1 MGFKAQ
7 VVTEASA
14 SGAQVIDGSLR
25 VSDGTNGQYMTRT
38 ATSGNRRTWTWS
50 AWLKREQ
57 LVDKQ
62 TFMFAETD
70 DSNQTS
76 FGFSHDTA
84 SPASGFYFRT
94 EISGTTVN
102 ATIDASLRD
111 CSGWYHVVVACDTT
125 QSEADD
131 RVKVYINGTLQT
143 WSTSPG
149 MGPNADLQINHN
161 VQQELFSTNQ
171 LADLD
176 AKVTQVY
183 LLDGTAVGP
192 GEFGFTD
199 PLTNTWRPK
208 KYTGSA
214 WGTNGFYLPLDGN
227 SPVGQDKSGNGHDWT
242 PVNFGGFTALDKAT
256 GGLPILNTV
265 GGGNIASASV
275 RTDANA
281 SSIVMAIP
289 FLGTSDDISSRVRGS
304 GSNLTVTTSGSPAA
318 DSDPYQ
324 WYGSSFNVST
334 SNYIDE
340 IGSTST
346 FAFLHQPEAAGTI
359 EGWINVNAINNQG
372 PWFQT
377 SNGTDE
383 IGIMIRQNSS
393 TNVFAQINRGVSG
406 QAISVS
412 GNVTIAFGR
421 WYHWALVKSASGFAQ
436 FFLNGQPVAD
446 KVAISTDAGASNAA
460 STSSTSQHEGRIGKN
475 NGESRGVGANICDY
489 RAYTVQKYAFDTPFI
504 PASTNPDILPDS
516 PSGVSGGSNLAKSI
530 SGGVAFDG
538 SNDSIEFTDN
548 GDMNPGSGDFT
559 LEGFINTLNT
569 SGERHYPI
577 IQKGNTASNNNY
589 DWRMYFNDTANS
601 NTHLWFDADCGGSD
615 VNMGANGDDELTI
628 GNWYHFAV
636 TRSSGTFRMFLN
648 GVLQDTDSSTTNAID
663 NDHTGV
669 EIGFNDL
676 GGAGDTFLQGFI
688 SNLRFIKGTALYTA
702 NFTPPTEP
710 LTAVTNTKLLCCQST
725 TSATAAAVTPASI
738 TNNGST
744 QATTFNPFNTDINTV
759 RGQESNYPTWN
770 PLNNKFLNASGGTC
784 TLNNSNLTVQGNS
797 SVSGSN
803 VSGTIGASS
812 GKFYIEYTIVTGA
825 DSNDTAGFGIR
836 KLLAEGIFNG
846 WNQEHFRGTRM
857 RGSDNGY
864 YPDATGES
872 FSTLSV
878 AGDVVGI
885 AFDIEGNFC
894 QITLNNRIMSS
905 SSSAGL
911 SGSTWF
917 PYFAS
922 DGGGKVTINSGQKPF
937 KFTPPDGYRAL
948 NSAAVRPEKVIV
960 RPDRY
965 VGAIT
970 YQGITQSP
978 RTISLPIT
986 PDLIWVKNR
995 DDTNGH
1001 YLLDTVRGDNK
1012 NLRSD
1017 GTFTESAVSGASH
1030 GIISTIGSN
1039 SFTVKD
1045 GSSTGDNVGSTTTED
1060 YVAWFWK
1067 AGGNKGTFNKDDVGY
1082 ASASAAGL
1090 TAGDASEV
1098 TGSSVGTKQ
1107 GFSIISYTSSAS
1119 DDGTA
1124 QIPHGLSQAPDFVLI
1139 KNRDTATSSQG
1150 WPAWHSSI
1158 PDKSR
1163 YLDSGNAWD
1172 STEFGHFFN
1181 GTAPT
1186 STVVSVRANSAVSS
1200 GNRYR
1205 SYGGS
1210 DKFIMYA
1217 WHNVLGLQKF
1227 GIYEG
1232 NNNSNGPFV
1241 HLGFNPAI
1249 IWTKSVDSD
1258 GKGWEVHWN
1267 SGPKLRENPQSER
1280 LMLNETAAKATS
1292 NHVDFLSDGFKIRNT
1307 FSGMNN
1313 ASETWLYCAW
1323 ADVPTSN
1330 MYGAQTNAR

>member
-1 MGFKAQ
+1 MVQRTGFHGTLGQ
-7 VVTEASA
+7 S
-14 SGAQVIDGSLR
+14 SAQVIDGSLQFDQSR
-25 VSDGTNGQYMTRT
+25 NTHLTRT
-38 ATSGNRRTWTWS
+38 PGSAGNRRTWTWS
-50 AWLKREQ
+50 GWCKRQDLGNFRRLFEAGSNTSNFTTITWQ
-57 LVDKQ
+57 GDN
-62 TFMFAETD
+62 
-70 DSNQTS
+70 DSFELMS
-76 FGFSHDTA
+76 
-84 SPASGFYFRT
+84 RT
-94 EISGTTVN
+94 SGTNKFRVKT
-102 ATIDASLRD
+102 TRLFRD
-111 CSGWYHVVVACDTT
+111 LSAWYHVVVSMNIPLAT
-125 QSEADD
+125 QTD
-131 RVKVYINGTLQT
+131 RCKIYINGERITDFDDNTQT
-143 WSTSPG
+143 DSDT
-149 MGPNADLQINHN
+149 DETFIN
-161 VQQELFSTNQ
+161 STNGHFVGTAQ
-171 LADLD
+171 NVSASLEGLLS
-176 AKVTQVY
+176 QVY
-183 LLDGTAVGP
+183 LIDGQELDP
-192 GEFGFTD
+192 DSFGFTD

-208 KYTGSA
+208 KYEGTF
-214 WGTNGFYLPLDGN
+214 GTNGFYLPFDGN
-227 SPVGQDKSGNGHDWT
+227 FPVGQDKSGSGNNYT
-242 PVNFGGFTALDKAT
+242 AVNFGGFTTLDKAT

-275 RTDANA
+275 RTDVNA
-281 SSIVMAIP
+281 TAIVMAIP
-289 FLGTSDDISSRVRGS
+289 FLGSSDDISSRVRGS
-304 GSNLTVTTSGSPAA
+304 GSNLTVTTSGSPAP

-377 SNGTDE
+377 SNGTNE

-393 TNVFAQINRGVSG
+393 TNVFVQINRGVSG
-406 QAISVS
+406 QAINIS
-412 GNVTIAFGR
+412 GDVTIAFGR

-475 NGESRGVGANICDY
+475 NGEARGVGANICDY

-504 PASTNPDILPDS
+504 PASIDPDIVPDS
-516 PSGVSGGSNLAKSI
+516 PSGVSGGSNLAKSV

-569 SGERHYPI
+569 SDERHYPI

-601 NTHLWFDADCGGSD
+601 NTHLWFDAECGGSD

-636 TRSSGTFRMFLN
+636 TRSSGTFRLFLN

-676 GGAGDTFLQGFI
+676 GAAGDTFLQGFI

-784 TLNNSNLTVQGNS
+784 TLTNSNLTVQGNS

-836 KLLAEGIFNG
+836 KLLAEGTFNG
-846 WNQEHFRGTRM
+846 WNQEYFRGTRM
-857 RGSDNGY
+857 RSSDNGY

-894 QITLNNRIMSS
+894 QITLNNRIISS

-922 DGGGKVTINSGQKPF
+922 DGGGKVTINCGQKPF

-948 NSAAVRPEKVIV
+948 NNAAVRPEKVIA

-1001 YLLDTVRGDNK
+1001 YLFDTVRGDNK

-1082 ASASAAGL
+1082 VSASAAGL
-1090 TAGDASEV
+1090 TAGDSSEV

-1107 GFSIISYTSSAS
+1107 GFSIIKYEANGSNGATV
-1119 DDGTA
+1119 
-1124 QIPHGLSQAPDFVLI
+1124 PHGLNQPVDLILFKSLGRNDNWRVYHSAVGHEKCLFLSTNGTPD
-1139 KNRDTATSSQG
+1139 D
-1150 WPAWHSSI
+1150 
-1158 PDKSR
+1158 
-1163 YLDSGNAWD
+1163 NA
-1172 STEFGHFFN
+1172 SYFN
-1181 GTAPT
+1181 DTAPT
-1186 STVVSVRANSAVSS
+1186 SSVFSLGTDTGVNTDDDDVIA
-1200 GNRYR
+1200 YC
-1205 SYGGS
+1205 
-1210 DKFIMYA
+1210 
-1217 WHNVLGLQKF
+1217 WHDVPGLQKF
-1227 GIYEG
+1227 GSFTG
-1232 NNNSNGPFV
+1232 NNSTNGAFIELGFRPALVWIKRTGSTGHWFIIDNKRRYTFNPVDEYAFTDIGNVYDPTNGGPSGGIADFLSNG
-1241 HLGFNPAI
+1241 I
-1249 IWTKSVDSD
+1249 
-1258 GKGWEVHWN
+1258 
-1267 SGPKLRENPQSER
+1267 KLRENNAGA
-1280 LMLNETAAKATS
+1280 NE
-1292 NHVDFLSDGFKIRNT
+1292 SDSYI
-1307 FSGMNN
+1307 
-1313 ASETWLYCAW
+1313 YCAW
-1323 ADVPTSN
+1323 AEAPSFN
-1330 MYGAQTNAR
+1330 LYGGQSNAR